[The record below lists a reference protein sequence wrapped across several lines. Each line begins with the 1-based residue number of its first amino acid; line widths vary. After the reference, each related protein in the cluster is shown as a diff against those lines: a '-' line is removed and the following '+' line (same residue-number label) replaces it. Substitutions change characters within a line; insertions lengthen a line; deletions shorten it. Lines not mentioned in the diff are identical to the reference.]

1 MDKKT
6 TGILAYVTWIGFF
19 IALVLGDREGA
30 KFHINQALVLNLFSL
45 INLLSWI
52 PIVGIV
58 AKAFGIF
65 CFICWLVAFVG
76 AINDEEREA
85 PLLGKIKLI
94 K

>member
-6 TGILAYVTWIGFF
+6 TGILAYITWIGFF
-19 IALVLGDREGA
+19 ISLIFGDREGA
-30 KFHINQALVLNLFSL
+30 KFHLNQSLVLNLFSL
-45 INLLSWI
+45 IGSLSWI

-58 AKAFGIF
+58 AKAWSIF
-65 CFICWLVAFVG
+65 VFICWLVAFVG